1 MFKNLMDLKILKCFG
16 QCNTKLVLF
25 VASLSM
31 KLYYKKP
38 NINIQ
43 LVKN

>member
-1 MFKNLMDLKILKCFG
+1 MLKNLTDLKTLKYYG

-43 LVKN
+43 TN

>member
-1 MFKNLMDLKILKCFG
+1 MCKNLMNLKTLKCYG

-25 VASLSM
+25 VASVSM
-31 KLYYKKP
+31 KLYYQKP

-43 LVKN
+43 TN